1 VTTHNCQLVLNESD
15 DFNEIFN
22 CNDYSNFDN
31 TDKNVEQLT
40 QKIAQTLSGE
50 SDFLLLEII
59 AFAKIGKSQDV
70 YPSEELVLDKNNS
83 DKKGKKSKIL
93 FSVGEVAAKKSLSP
107 DKVWAIFCVN
117 CSTFLSVL
125 SKFE

>member
-1 VTTHNCQLVLNESD
+1 VSIERIALPIFCECIAEKLEVQIKVLNESD

-50 SDFLLLEII
+50 SDFL
-59 AFAKIGKSQDV
+59 SCH
-70 YPSEELVLDKNNS
+70 
-83 DKKGKKSKIL
+83 IL
-93 FSVGEVAAKKSLSP
+93 HTKCQSNE
-107 DKVWAIFCVN
+107 
-117 CSTFLSVL
+117 
-125 SKFE
+125 